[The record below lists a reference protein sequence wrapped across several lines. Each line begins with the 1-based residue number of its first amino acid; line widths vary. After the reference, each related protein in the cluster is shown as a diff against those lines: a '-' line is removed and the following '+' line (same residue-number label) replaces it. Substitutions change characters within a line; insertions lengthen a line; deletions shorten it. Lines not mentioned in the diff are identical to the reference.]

1 MDTNLDKES
10 KMAISERL
18 KTLREEKNMSRDD
31 IEKKPGLLRCY
42 ETGWSDSGTNVHTLP
57 RVRRLLGRTSATDQ
71 KLLLAIAQKMNHG
84 KRPKR
89 NAA

>member
-31 IEKKPGLLRCY
+31 IGKKPGLLRCH
-42 ETGWSDSGTNVHTLP
+42 ETAWSDSRNNAGTLP

-71 KLLLAIAQKMNHG
+71 KLLLAIAQKMVHG
-84 KRPKR
+84 KRPK